1 MLGVMRR
8 ILLGLFIASLGSTLG
23 ACATTKSSAAV
34 TVQGNDVDV
43 TLLAGRWEGTY
54 EGVESGRKGKI
65 EFELSAGSRV
75 AEGTVVMNAFE
86 GPMNAKPLPIKLM
99 EAQGNQVTGKLE
111 PYTDPQCNCSV
122 ETEFVGTRK
131 GRHIDG
137 TFTTKV
143 MDKTQ
148 HGKWAVDRK

>member
-1 MLGVMRR
+1 MRR
-8 ILLGLFIASLGSTLG
+8 IFLAVLLASLGSTFT
-23 ACATTKSSAAV
+23 ACATTSTGSAV
-34 TVQGNDVDV
+34 TVQGSDVDV

-54 EGVESGRKGKI
+54 EGIESGRKGKI
-65 EFELSAGSRV
+65 EFELSSGSRV

-99 EAQGNQVTGKLE
+99 EAQGNQVSGKLE
-111 PYTDPQCNCSV
+111 PYTDPQCNCTV

-148 HGKWAVDRK
+148 HGKWTVDRK